1 MTAEAPAAG
10 AEVPLVLALDD
21 PGAVPGVVGGKG
33 ASFGRLVRAGV
44 RVPAGFHVTTAAY
57 LDFLSGGGLREEL
70 LAAASL
76 VDASDGSDAVT
87 SEAAA
92 ARIGELFA
100 AQAVGSTSPP
110 RSPAQNLRDRPGP
123 HNRGRS
129 VPSEPM
135 PRRDPGTH
143 AAAAGEKDQA
153 KSGSVR
159 YDDFGI

>member
-33 ASFGRLVRAGV
+33 ASLGRLVRAGV

-110 RSPAQNLRDRPGP
+110 RSPAQNAARPAGSSQSRQISP
-123 HNRGRS
+123 KRANATARS
-129 VPSEPM
+129 WH
-135 PRRDPGTH
+135 PRRG
-143 AAAAGEKDQA
+143 
-153 KSGSVR
+153 GS
-159 YDDFGI
+159 